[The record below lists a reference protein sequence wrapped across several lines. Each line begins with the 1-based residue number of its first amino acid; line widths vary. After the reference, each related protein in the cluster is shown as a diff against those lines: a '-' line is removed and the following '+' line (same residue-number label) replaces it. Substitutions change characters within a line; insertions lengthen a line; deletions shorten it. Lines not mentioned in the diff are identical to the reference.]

1 MQDSAKE
8 KWPLI
13 KAWLTNKLTDII
25 SKDETMHAQ
34 ENF

>member
-1 MQDSAKE
+1 MF
-8 KWPLI
+8 